1 MITAQLRLFVP
12 SAPLQADRESRASLL
27 RDARLPAASKG
38 KKDSRRRHYLL
49 TYSLNGPLVLREYLD
64 LRHATESPA
73 RDAIILPA
81 RLVMRVEADKNTNR
95 VDAFCDRLTKE
106 NRETCRLASIIDGS
120 QRVLSGPD
128 ALMPQ
133 P

>member
-1 MITAQLRLFVP
+1 MFGG
-12 SAPLQADRESRASLL
+12 
-27 RDARLPAASKG
+27 KG
-38 KKDSRRRHYLL
+38 DPHRHHALIGV
-49 TYSLNGPLVLREYLD
+49 SNGPLVLRECFD
-64 LRHATESPA
+64 LRHAIESPA

-81 RLVMRVEADKNTNR
+81 RLVMRVEADKDADR
-95 VDAFCDRLTKE
+95 ADAFCDRLTNE
-106 NRETCRLASIIDGS
+106 NRETCRRAWITNGI